1 MEPPAHAQLTWCRV
15 VLSAFCD
22 GDGDAAP
29 GDRGG
34 GVPRAPL
41 PPPLQHPRHPG
52 IQIPLWE
59 ITAMQGLISVD
70 HIYSYCFLAHSP
82 GNFCLPQGKLISL
95 EESQLNL
102 ACPHSLV
109 TIE

>member
-1 MEPPAHAQLTWCRV
+1 MHAQLTCCTV
-15 VLSAFCD
+15 VISALCD

-52 IQIPLWE
+52 IQIPLRE
-59 ITAMQGLISVD
+59 IICTT
-70 HIYSYCFLAHSP
+70 Y
-82 GNFCLPQGKLISL
+82 GNARIAIAF
-95 EESQLNL
+95 
-102 ACPHSLV
+102 
-109 TIE
+109 